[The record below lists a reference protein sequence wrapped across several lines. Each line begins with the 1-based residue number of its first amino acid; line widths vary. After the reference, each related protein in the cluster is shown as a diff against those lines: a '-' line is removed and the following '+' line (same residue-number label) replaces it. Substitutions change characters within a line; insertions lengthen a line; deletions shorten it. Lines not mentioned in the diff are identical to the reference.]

1 MKYILLL
8 MLPAFCFAQI
18 HTNDYPVYHHPD
30 LGVHYHIH
38 KTIFKIWA
46 PKASTVVLRLYEHG
60 IGGEPIRT
68 IHMSIA
74 QNGVW
79 HTDVTG
85 DLKNKYYTFQ
95 IQQNHEWLPETP
107 DIYAFAVGVNGHRGM
122 VVDLHETNPSDWHN
136 DKKPAQKNFTD
147 IIIYESH
154 VRDLSISNNSGI
166 KNKGKFLGIAELN
179 TKTADGMYTGLSHLK
194 ELGITHLHLLP
205 SFDFNTIDET
215 KLDQREYN
223 WGYDPLNFNTPE
235 GSFSTNPFDGAVRIK
250 EFKQMVQAL
259 HANGIRLIMDVV
271 YNHTSGIKTPFNYT
285 APGYYYRH
293 NEDGSFSDGS
303 GCSNET
309 ASERP
314 MMRKF
319 MIESLVYWAKEFHID
334 GFRFD
339 LMGLHDIETMNQIS
353 DTLHKIDPTIFI
365 YGEGWTGGSSPLPE
379 DKRAI
384 KKSTYKL
391 HNIAA
396 FSDDIRDALRGA
408 HDNDSGKGF
417 VSANP
422 WLKESVKFG
431 IVASTQHPQ
440 INYSHVHYSHE
451 PWAGEPFQ
459 TINYVSC
466 HDDNTLIDKLRK
478 SNWEAT
484 EADLIK
490 MDKLSQSIV
499 LTSQG
504 VVFLH
509 SGAEMLR
516 TKQGIA
522 NSYNLPDSINEIDW
536 SRKTKYRGV
545 FDYYQSMIALR
556 KNHPAFRMPTTK
568 MIQEHLRFIDHEDP
582 FLLAYTIS
590 DHANGDTWKDILL
603 IFNGENKEKD
613 MQLPEGNWTVALDGE
628 KVNEAGIKQV
638 SAILKVPAISALV
651 LFKK

>member
-1 MKYILLL
+1 MKSFLLL

-30 LGVHYHIH
+30 LGVHYNIH
-38 KTIFKIWA
+38 KTVFKVWA
-46 PKASTVVLRLYEHG
+46 PKASTVVLRLYKNGE
-60 IGGEPIRT
+60 GGEPLRT
-68 IHMSIA
+68 IHMSVA
-74 QNGVW
+74 HDGVW

-85 DLKNKYYTFQ
+85 DIKNQYYTFQ
-95 IQQNHEWLPETP
+95 IQQDHHWMSETP

-122 VVDLHETNPSDWHN
+122 VVDLQETNPSDWHN
-136 DKKPAQKNFTD
+136 DKRPNQVNFTD

-154 VRDLSISNNSGI
+154 VRDLSISENSGI
-166 KNKGKFLGIAELN
+166 KHKGKFLGIAELN
-179 TKTADGMYTGLSHLK
+179 TKNNNGQSTGLSHLK

-205 SFDFNTIDET
+205 SFDYNTIDES
-215 KLDQREYN
+215 KMLMNNYN
-223 WGYDPLNFNTPE
+223 WGYDPLNFNAPE
-235 GSFSTNPFDGAVRIK
+235 GSYSTDPYNGAVRIK

-259 HANGIRLIMDVV
+259 HANGIRVIMDVV

-293 NEDGSFSDGS
+293 NADGSYSDGS

-319 MIESLVYWAKEFHID
+319 IIESLVYWAKEYHID

-339 LMGLHDIETMNQIS
+339 LMGLHDQETMNQIS

-379 DKRAI
+379 EQRAI
-384 KKSTYKL
+384 KKYTYKL
-391 HNIAA
+391 HKIAA
-396 FSDDIRDALRGA
+396 FSDDMRDALRGA
-408 HDNDSGKGF
+408 HDVDSGKGF
-417 VSANP
+417 VSGNP

-431 IVASTQHPQ
+431 IVASTPHPQ

-451 PWAGEPFQ
+451 PWAAEPYQ

-466 HDDNTLIDKLRK
+466 HDDNTLVDKLRK

-484 EADLIK
+484 EEDLIK
-490 MDKLSQSIV
+490 MEKLSQSIV

-509 SGAEMLR
+509 SGAELLR

-536 SRKTKYRGV
+536 SRKTKYKSV
-545 FDYYQSMIALR
+545 FDYYQSMISLR

-568 MIQEHLRFIDHEDP
+568 MIQDHLHFTDYTDP
-582 FLLAYTIS
+582 SLLVYTIS
-590 DHANGDTWKDILL
+590 NNANGDSWKDILVVL
-603 IFNGENKEKD
+603 NGENKDKELT
-613 MQLPEGNWTVALDGE
+613 LPAGKWTIAVDGVTVKE
-628 KVNEAGIKQV
+628 EGIKQV
-638 SAILKVPAISALV
+638 ETILKVPAISAMV
-651 LFKK
+651 LFRQ